1 MDCFQ
6 RNDMNKTIK
15 IPIDDTLIST
25 IEQTFLGRNSK
36 TVKTKPCRIKFNGK
50 FITTESKKTVWRNI
64 GFAKS
69 ALLNHLNCQYTVSQH
84 LKSSHGLDYTYGSVN
99 KQLIRDLEAAGVV
112 EYVEVDVESL
122 AIQKLV

>member
-1 MDCFQ
+1 
-6 RNDMNKTIK
+6 MNTVK
-15 IPIDDTLIST
+15 IPIDDTLISS
-25 IEQTFLGRNSK
+25 IEQTFLGRNST

-69 ALLNHLNCQYTVSQH
+69 ALLNHFNCQHTVSQY
-84 LKSSHGLDYTYGSVN
+84 LKSTYNVDYTYGSVN
-99 KQLIRDLEAAGVV
+99 KQLIRDLEAAGVI

-122 AIQKLV
+122 AIQKMV